1 MSGAPRSDRYL
12 IRKGAYWYRPNA
24 CGYTD
29 VKHEAGRYTHKEAER
44 YTHPNGPN
52 GPRDGMS
59 FAHEDD
65 APVDRVTALRDAA
78 WQAGWAAGREAALTA
93 VRAEQSEWREE
104 GHPVQANACD
114 YTVIAIASLPVP
126 PPPHGEVG

>member
-1 MSGAPRSDRYL
+1 MSDAPKWDGL
-12 IRKGAYWYRPNA
+12 
-24 CGYTD
+24 
-29 VKHEAGRYTHKEAER
+29 
-44 YTHPNGPN
+44 
-52 GPRDGMS
+52 PRDPERDGWHWLRWDTNIPGAREPYAAFWLS
-59 FAHEDD
+59 GSGGFANL
-65 APVDRVTALRDAA
+65 APCTHTPRLYLGPCHTPAEVAALTSAA

>member
-1 MSGAPRSDRYL
+1 MS
-12 IRKGAYWYRPNA
+12 
-24 CGYTD
+24 
-29 VKHEAGRYTHKEAER
+29 
-44 YTHPNGPN
+44 
-52 GPRDGMS
+52 
-59 FAHEDD
+59 D
-65 APVDRVTALRDAA
+65 APKWDGVPTEEELRVMFRDPRYWRTRDPAFVKRVTDGFKALAKSQEARPAHTPSEVAPLTSAA
-78 WQAGWAAGREAALTA
+78 WQAGWVAGRQAALTA